1 MGNIGELRIPELKLI
16 MFNLQHPA
24 RLKFPMIQIEFS
36 FLINL
41 EFQLFS
47 GMSRAGGR
55 VEHNSLIEFHCQIG
69 VGATIMIMM
78 IMIINCQT
86 GVGATLM
93 IMMMIIDYDY
103 DYAVGVVVA
112 TNNHNYDDDGVYY
125 ALH

>member
-1 MGNIGELRIPELKLI
+1 MGNIGELRIPELKQI

-55 VEHNSLIEFHCQIG
+55 VEHNSLIEFHCQ
-69 VGATIMIMM
+69 
-78 IMIINCQT
+78 T

-103 DYAVGVVVA
+103 DYAVGVVIA
-112 TNNHNYDDDGVYY
+112 TNKSNN
-125 ALH
+125 AI